1 LGRAARLGALI
12 LLPPLLL
19 AQPLARKS
27 LFRAAFLARLHV
39 IAVFLDLFDD
49 VFLLYLALKP
59 AQRIFQGLTF
69 LNTDFSHLVFTILPM
84 RVANIAVNHTVLRG
98 QP

>member
-1 LGRAARLGALI
+1 MGRAVRLGALI

-27 LFRAAFLARLHV
+27 LFRAALLSRLHV
-39 IAVFLDLFDD
+39 VAVFLDLFDD
-49 VFLLYLALKP
+49 VFLLHLALKP

-69 LNTDFSHLVFTILPM
+69 LNAHFSHLVFTILPM
-84 RVANIAVNHTVLRG
+84 RVANIALNHNVLRG